1 MTVPAWVVLGF
12 AAWTIIHLLTTV
24 GLYRWSRILTGRTE
38 MKEFRP
44 DNIAGGRL
52 VAHGSRQI
60 QCFLC
65 STGVYALDGSHH
77 CPESTL
83 IITLLLVFR
92 QPKANLMILA
102 VSAFSLLEYSFLW
115 HQSGASA
122 LSYGGLWN
130 E

>member
-1 MTVPAWVVLGF
+1 MRTHANRIENLPVYGAVV
-12 AAWTIIHLLTTV
+12 
-24 GLYRWSRILTGRTE
+24 
-38 MKEFRP
+38 
-44 DNIAGGRL
+44 
-52 VAHGSRQI
+52 VAI
-60 QCFLC
+60 
-65 STGVYALDGSHH
+65 LDGSHR

-83 IITLLLVFR
+83 TITLLLVFR
-92 QPKANLMILA
+92 QPKVNLMILA